1 MLQQSSQIVRLGVG
15 GLVDAGPGIS
25 GYRSWIITFV
35 VLLVLA
41 GFAWWTMRPVRRAT
55 RNQRRKVAGRG
66 VPAPQQV
73 EQDIEPP
80 REPKRPGGSD
90 E

>member
-15 GLVDAGPGIS
+15 ELIDAGPGIF
-25 GYRSWIITFV
+25 GYQSWIITFV

-41 GFAWWTMRPVRRAT
+41 GLAWWTMRPVRRAT
-55 RNQRRKVAGRG
+55 RNQRRKVARQR
-66 VPAPQQV
+66 VPAPQQAG
-73 EQDIEPP
+73 QDVEPP
-80 REPKRPGGSD
+80 REPTRPGGSD